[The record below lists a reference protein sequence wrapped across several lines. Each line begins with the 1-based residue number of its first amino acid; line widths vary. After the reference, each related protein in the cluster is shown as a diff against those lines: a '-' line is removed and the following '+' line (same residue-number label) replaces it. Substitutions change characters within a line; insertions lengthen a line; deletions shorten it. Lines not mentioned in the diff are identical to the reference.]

1 MLILASRCKYHWA
14 GVKYSHHPLVQGM
27 SLHSR
32 NIVTGLVSP
41 AVAEHAQTA
50 TTVRQSAFPIG
61 PNSNLQDA
69 GQPFLFEALML
80 FGIIR
85 SGTIFSSVNSVAL
98 IRRDITATKVSV
110 NVMSVRCEKAE
121 SRNFSEA
128 TSLTKV
134 LARQEKP
141 GNQYGTQYFLRKL
154 KIRWFD

>member
-1 MLILASRCKYHWA
+1 MLILASRCKFQWA

-32 NIVTGLVSP
+32 NIVTGLVST
-41 AVAEHAQTA
+41 AITEHAQTA

-61 PNSNLQDA
+61 PNSSLQDA
-69 GQPFLFEALML
+69 GQPFLFETLML

-85 SGTIFSSVNSVAL
+85 SGIIFSSVNSDAL
-98 IRRDITATKVSV
+98 IRLNIAATKVSV

-128 TSLTKV
+128 TSMTKV

-141 GNQYGTQYFLRKL
+141 GNQYGTQYFLCKL
-154 KIRWFD
+154 RIQWID